1 LPAVR
6 NKSCQ
11 ITLPQQRKLNQVT
24 NVTKDM
30 LFVGIFF
37 SMIIIAIALIS
48 SSSNPPIM
56 NNNYYHANAA
66 TVAEKQLQGTN
77 SNNNNNISLP
87 NLIRQGSPYLGEPT
101 APITIVDFSDFQC
114 YLCARYV
121 KATEP
126 IINQT
131 YIQTGKVVLV
141 FKHLP
146 NRGIDSMNAS
156 IASQCTND
164 QGKFWDFHQLL
175 YKNQK
180 PIDSGWVSK
189 ENLKIFAAKTPGLDM
204 DNFNSCFDSQ
214 KYKSFVEEDIALAS
228 SLGFQDTPSFVIVNS
243 NDGSNPEVLNGAH
256 PFASFKA
263 IIDKKSKE

>member
-1 LPAVR
+1 M
-6 NKSCQ
+6 S
-11 ITLPQQRKLNQVT
+11 
-24 NVTKDM
+24 
-30 LFVGIFF
+30 FVGIFF
-37 SMIIIAIALIS
+37 CMTIIVIALIS
-48 SSSNPPIM
+48 SPSNSPIM
-56 NNNYYHANAA
+56 NNNYYHAHAA
-66 TVAEKQLQGTN
+66 TLTEKQLQGT
-77 SNNNNNISLP
+77 NNNNNISLP

-101 APITIVDFSDFQC
+101 TAPITIIDFSDFQC

-156 IASQCTND
+156 IASQCTNN

-180 PIDSGWVSK
+180 PIDSGWVSI
-189 ENLKIFAAKTPGLDM
+189 ENMKKFASQIPGLDIN
-204 DNFNSCFDSQ
+204 NFDSCIDSQ
-214 KYKSFVEEDIALAS
+214 KYKSFVEE
-228 SLGFQDTPSFVIVNS
+228 
-243 NDGSNPEVLNGAH
+243 
-256 PFASFKA
+256 
-263 IIDKKSKE
+263 

>member
-1 LPAVR
+1 
-6 NKSCQ
+6 
-11 ITLPQQRKLNQVT
+11 
-24 NVTKDM
+24 M

-37 SMIIIAIALIS
+37 SMTIIAIALIS
-48 SSSNPPIM
+48 SSYSSPIM
-56 NNNYYHANAA
+56 NNNYYHAHAA

-77 SNNNNNISLP
+77 NNNNNNISLP

-189 ENLKIFAAKTPGLDM
+189 ENLKKFAAKTPGLDM
-204 DNFNSCFDSQ
+204 DNFNLCFDSQ
-214 KYKSFVEEDIALAS
+214 KYKSFVEEDVALAS

-243 NDGSNPEVLNGAH
+243 NDGSSPEMLKGAH
-256 PFASFKA
+256 PFSSFKA
-263 IIDKKSKE
+263 IIDRKLAELKNEAQ